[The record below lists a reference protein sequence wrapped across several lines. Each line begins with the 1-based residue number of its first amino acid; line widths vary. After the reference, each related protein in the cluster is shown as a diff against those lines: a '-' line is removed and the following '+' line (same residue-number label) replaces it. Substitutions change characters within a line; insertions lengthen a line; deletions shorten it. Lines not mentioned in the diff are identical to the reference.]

1 MLKQKLDN
9 VGVLIKYD
17 ATSLNS
23 QIVPYVLLQKKDWLH
38 PVPERRNSWTLV
50 GGTIKGNNQSPEAL
64 KGEIERVIKEELL
77 GGNDLAVCELFT
89 ELKEYGS
96 PKPFENGK
104 KWTQLFQCRFSP
116 RQTDDVFC
124 GLVDIRLGQGAGLA
138 LFSRDEISC
147 LQMPAFDRG
156 IVDNYFASERNC

>member
-23 QIVPYVLLQKKDWLH
+23 QIIPYVLLQKKDWLH

-96 PKPFENGK
+96 PTTHLISLCGTGRTTKSAG
-104 KWTQLFQCRFSP
+104 FSFVIVKAQIKRHSHGSKAKGSRTNVLMMEKEDRSVP
-116 RQTDDVFC
+116 R
-124 GLVDIRLGQGAGLA
+124 
-138 LFSRDEISC
+138 
-147 LQMPAFDRG
+147 
-156 IVDNYFASERNC
+156 